1 MKLSEKLAEKFA
13 SNKKQRGRKTTITV
27 KQSMLKTDDIEI
39 LLNSGT
45 ARASSVMCIDHSDKK
60 MLQTTNISRK
70 PTQ

>member
-13 SNKKQRGRKTTITV
+13 SNKKQRGRKTTMTV
-27 KQSMLKTDDIEI
+27 KQSMLNTDDVEI
-39 LLNSGT
+39 LLKSGT
-45 ARASSVMCIDHSDKK
+45 ARASSVICIDHSDET